1 MKTPDDFARLIGEK
15 QAEARKNAKPRPPLP
30 KSRRIGTLF
39 LGLGAWGAY
48 EFYSVITQ
56 AKQHVPNITY
66 NGKFI
71 AAAPILILLGITLFF
86 AGDASD
92 LKFLD
97 RGPKWLGV
105 LAVLAAILLGAGFAF
120 FFDSYMSSMGYRSS
134 FWF

>member
-1 MKTPDDFARLIGEK
+1 MKTPDDFARLVGEK

-48 EFYSVITQ
+48 NVYSVISQ

-66 NGKFI
+66 DGKFI
-71 AAAPILILLGITLFF
+71 AVTPILILLGVTLFF

-105 LAVLAAILLGAGFAF
+105 LGLLAAICLGAGSALAV
-120 FFDSYMSSMGYRSS
+120 DAYMSSLGYHSS
-134 FWF
+134 SWF